1 MIRRV
6 LLPLGGILVLA
17 ACTTET
23 PPETPETTEATEMAA
38 PASGPTF
45 LALHL
50 YNPASDD
57 AHQQFL
63 TFLDELTQA
72 VASAGHP
79 ETRYRVWK
87 VTGEQT
93 GDHGYL
99 FGSLWA
105 DRATYD
111 AVHEHD
117 AYKAVMTPFEESG
130 IEPFEA
136 EVYNRYTALN
146 PPTTGLAPISEV
158 GPTLLAVHLFNLP
171 SAEAEEQLVGIL
183 DDLNGAISKA
193 GHSETRYGVW
203 KVTGEQTGDYAYA
216 FGSAWADRAAY
227 DAVHDDQDYKALREQ
242 HQEAYDNLIPD
253 EIYNKYDLLQ

>member
-1 MIRRV
+1 MIGR
-6 LLPLGGILVLA
+6 LLLSLGGILVLA
-17 ACTTET
+17 ACATET
-23 PPETPETTEATEMAA
+23 PPETPETTEASEMAA
-38 PASGPTF
+38 PASPTF

-63 TFLDELTQA
+63 TFLDELSQA

-87 VTGEQT
+87 VTGEQA

-130 IEPFEA
+130 LEPFEA
-136 EVYNRYTALN
+136 EVYNRYAALN
-146 PPTTGLAPISEV
+146 PPTTGLAPMPEG
-158 GPTLLAVHLFNLP
+158 GPTFLAVHLFNLP
-171 SAEAEEQLVGIL
+171 SAEAEEQLVGML
-183 DDLNGAISKA
+183 DDLNGAISEA
-193 GHSETRYGVW
+193 GHPETQYGVW
-203 KVTGEQTGDYAYA
+203 KVTGEQNGDYAYV

-227 DAVHDDQDYKALREQ
+227 DAAHEHAEYKALMEQ
-242 HQEAYDNLIPD
+242 HQEAYENLIP
-253 EIYNKYDLLQ
+253 EQIYNKYELLQ